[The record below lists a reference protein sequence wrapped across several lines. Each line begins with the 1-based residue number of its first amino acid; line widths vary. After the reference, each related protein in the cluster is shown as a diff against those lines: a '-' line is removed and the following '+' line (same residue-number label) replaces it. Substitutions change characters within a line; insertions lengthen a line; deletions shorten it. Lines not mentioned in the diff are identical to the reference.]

1 MNEFEKYT
9 NWCKQNNLKPFEAL
23 SLDIYF
29 KLLKQGKSDSPKM
42 VLKNEDLRKILGG
55 VSYDTAAR
63 IMREAKAFND
73 HLNLKGVILTSDWE
87 NYCNRGAHANN

>member
-9 NWCKQNNLKPFEAL
+9 NWCKQNNLKPFEAT
-23 SLDIYF
+23 SLERYF
-29 KLLKQGKSDSPKM
+29 KLLEKEKLSSQKM

-73 HLNLKGVILTSDWE
+73 HLNLKGAILTSDWE